1 MRNRWQLP
9 LAAMAL
15 LFASWPQAFAQASA
29 DAQTEINYLL
39 NFVEISGCEFYR
51 NGSWY
56 TSEQAQ
62 EHLRT
67 KFEYLLARNRIH
79 TAEDFIQLAATK
91 SSMSG
96 KPYQIRC
103 GECAPGAA
111 SNWLT
116 GVLLRFRSVQARS
129 TRP

>member
-1 MRNRWQLP
+1 MRYRWQLP
-9 LAAMAL
+9 LAATAL
-15 LFASWPQAFAQASA
+15 LFSFWPAAFAQTSA

-51 NGSWY
+51 NGSLY
-56 TSEQAQ
+56 NSEQAQ

-67 KFEYLLARNRIH
+67 KFEYLSARNRIH

-96 KPYQIRC
+96 KPYEIRC
-103 GECAPGAA
+103 GDCAASAA

-116 GVLLRFRSVQARS
+116 GVLLRYRSVL
-129 TRP
+129 TRNTQL